1 MVTVLELLTVSRLQ
15 HIFLGN
21 VKDSL
26 YLERDFESDAT
37 KIGHFFTKHFLR
49 ILKIEEDFV

>member
-1 MVTVLELLTVSRLQ
+1 MVTVLELLSVSRLQ